1 MGLSDLEGD
10 VMVLCTRSNIRLRKT
25 STVWCTSNS
34 LLSTTLVSMFIADE
48 LVPSVYCLSEVL
60 HSLISEQSVMET
72 FVQQR
77 NQETLLQIND
87 LRRINGVYARKQR

>member
-1 MGLSDLEGD
+1 MGLSDPEGD

-34 LLSTTLVSMFIADE
+34 LLSTTLVSMFSMLSTT
-48 LVPSVYCLSEVL
+48 LVSRG
-60 HSLISEQSVMET
+60 EQSVMET

>member
-1 MGLSDLEGD
+1 MGLSDPEGD

-34 LLSTTLVSMFIADE
+34 LLSTTLVSMFSMLSTT
-48 LVPSVYCLSEVL
+48 LVSRAAEVL
-60 HSLISEQSVMET
+60 HSQISEQSVIET

>member
-1 MGLSDLEGD
+1 MGLSDPEGD

-34 LLSTTLVSMFIADE
+34 LLSTTLVSMFSMLSTA
-48 LVPSVYCLSEVL
+48 LVSRA
-60 HSLISEQSVMET
+60 EQSVMET